1 MVVEPAEGGLS
12 GRRQSY
18 WVEAYKDTEGSNTD
32 VQVESMD
39 VFVRSIGPLGRVGVV
54 LLSVEVWKN
63 STHRR
68 E

>member
-18 WVEAYKDTEGSNTD
+18 RVKAYKDTERSNTD
-32 VQVESMD
+32 VQVGSMD
-39 VFVRSIGPLGRVGVV
+39 VFVRSTGLLGRLGVA
-54 LLSVEVWKN
+54 LFSVEVWKN